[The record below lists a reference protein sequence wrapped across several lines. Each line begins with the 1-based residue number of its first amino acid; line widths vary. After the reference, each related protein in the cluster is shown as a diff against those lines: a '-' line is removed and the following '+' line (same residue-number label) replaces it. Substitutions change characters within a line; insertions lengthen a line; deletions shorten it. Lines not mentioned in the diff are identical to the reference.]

1 MAMSASSTTPSGS
14 VVPME
19 VERSML
25 EERVT
30 RARSQAIGNPT
41 PESMRAYGWAIMD
54 YWDAVATSDCVSVP
68 GGHQSAP

>member
-19 VERSML
+19 GERSML

-54 YWDAVATSDCVSVP
+54 YWDAVATFDSVVESC
-68 GGHQSAP
+68 GHQSVP